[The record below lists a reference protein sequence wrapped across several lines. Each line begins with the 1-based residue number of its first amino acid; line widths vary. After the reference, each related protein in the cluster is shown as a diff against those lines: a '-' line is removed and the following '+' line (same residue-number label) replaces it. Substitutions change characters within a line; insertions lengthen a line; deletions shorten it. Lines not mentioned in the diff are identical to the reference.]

1 MNEKLRAKIATDET
15 AYGLWVTMESPAV
28 IEVAADL
35 GLDWVVIDLEHGYLS
50 YEHVANH
57 LRAAKGTDLSVIVR
71 VPSHDLEPTKR
82 VLDLGAH
89 GLVVPLVRSA
99 ADVEQIQKYAYYPPR
114 GERGLGGE
122 RNVRWGLG
130 LEDYIKRANDEIMI
144 FPMIEVKE
152 ATAAFDDIIA
162 LDQVEAVIFGPG
174 DLSSSYGHI
183 GQWEAPGVG
192 EEILDLVGRAKAKGI
207 ASAVVARNADDVVA
221 RRDQGFGMVGLGSDA
236 GMIVRH
242 VSDIGKTLG
251 HRAVDHRWF

>member
-1 MNEKLRAKIATDET
+1 VNEGLRAKIRAQET

-28 IEVAADL
+28 IEVAAEL

-89 GLVVPLVRSA
+89 GLVIPLVRSA
-99 ADVEQIQKYAYYPPR
+99 AEVTKIQQYAYYPPR

-130 LEDYIKRANDEIMI
+130 LEDYIAQANDDLMI

-152 ATAAFDDIIA
+152 AAAAFDEIIA
-162 LDQVEAVIFGPG
+162 LDHIEAVVFGPG
-174 DLSSSYGHI
+174 DLSSSYGYI
-183 GQWEAPGVG
+183 GEWEGPGVA
-192 EEILDLVGRAKAKGI
+192 EEILDLVNRAKARGI
-207 ASAVVARNADDVVA
+207 ASAVVGRNIPDVLA
-221 RRDQGFGMVGLGSDA
+221 RRDQGFGMVALGSDA

-242 VSDIGKTLG
+242 ISDIGQALG
-251 HRAVDHRWF
+251 NDSINHRWF

>member
-1 MNEKLRAKIATDET
+1 MNEKLRAKIRANET
-15 AYGLWVTMESPAV
+15 AYGLWVTLESPAV

-50 YEHVANH
+50 YEHVAHH

-89 GLVVPLVRSA
+89 GLVIPLVRSA
-99 ADVEQIQKYAYYPPR
+99 ADVERIQQYAYYPPR

-130 LEDYIKRANDEIMI
+130 LEDYIRRANDEIMI

-162 LDQVEAVIFGPG
+162 LDRIEAVVFGPG

-192 EEILDLVGRAKAKGI
+192 EEILELVGRAKAKGV
-207 ASAVVARNADDVVA
+207 ASAVVARDIDDVLA
-221 RRDQGFGMVGLGSDA
+221 RRDQGFEMVALGSDA

-242 VSDIGKTLG
+242 ISDIAKALG
-251 HRAVDHRWF
+251 HESVDHRWF